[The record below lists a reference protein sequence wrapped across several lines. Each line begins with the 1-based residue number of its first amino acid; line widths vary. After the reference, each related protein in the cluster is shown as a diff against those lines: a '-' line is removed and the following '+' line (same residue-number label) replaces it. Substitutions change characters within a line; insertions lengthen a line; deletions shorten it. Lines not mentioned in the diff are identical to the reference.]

1 MSDSLE
7 LIVGRIEGRLTGI
20 EAKLDAALDVHSE
33 TLKAHDTRIASL
45 EQFKWKALGVVAFVA
60 FAMPIVVKVLF

>member
-20 EAKLDAALDVHSE
+20 EGKLDAALKVHAD
-33 TLKAHDTRIASL
+33 TLQTHDERIKTL
-45 EQFKWKALGVVAFVA
+45 EQFRWKAAGVLALVAFLV
-60 FAMPIVVKVLF
+60 PIAVKVLF